1 MLLWSKDDLKQKY
14 FLIRLTLILTVF
26 FFDKDVTGAALSN
39 EDLTKA
45 FKQLEVKFEADQTK
59 YVSTI
64 SSLENELKSF
74 KNKSSKWIEEEQ
86 KSNNEAVVDRLDKM
100 VHLLTKVKL
109 HKFLYVCLN
118 CRLKNNYDDNITRK
132 INHSKRF
139 KNTLNFEP

>member
-1 MLLWSKDDLKQKY
+1 MVLWSKEDLKQKC
-14 FLIRLTLILTVF
+14 FLICLTLILMVF
-26 FFDKDVTGAALSN
+26 FVVFHYVTGAALSN

-45 FKQLEVKFEADQTK
+45 FKQLGVKFEADQ
-59 YVSTI
+59 
-64 SSLENELKSF
+64 
-74 KNKSSKWIEEEQ
+74 
-86 KSNNEAVVDRLDKM
+86 
-100 VHLLTKVKL
+100 TKVKL